1 MFRMPSHYSD
11 HYVEACF
18 PLIAAIER
26 STNHM
31 MGFHYASTLLWLC
44 KSIEINI
51 VYSIVN
57 TMLSILAIDFGVGLV
72 YYLVS
77 PLLSLRSGSP
87 CIFHV
92 PRSS

>member
-1 MFRMPSHYSD
+1 MFRRLSHYSD
-11 HYVEACF
+11 HYVEGRF

-26 STNHM
+26 GDNHM

-57 TMLSILAIDFGVGLV
+57 TMLSILAIDFGVGLA
-72 YYLVS
+72 YCLVS
-77 PLLSLRSGSP
+77 PLLSLRSGSQ
-87 CIFHV
+87 
-92 PRSS
+92 R

>member
-1 MFRMPSHYSD
+1 MFRRLSHYSD
-11 HYVEACF
+11 HYVEGRF

-26 STNHM
+26 GDNHM

-77 PLLSLRSGSP
+77 PLLSLRSGSQ
-87 CIFHV
+87 
-92 PRSS
+92 R